1 MNELRQTVM
10 AILYGLL
17 IPWRKF
23 WRKFLLKRSVP
34 QTRTHIHTANVV
46 SARRYAFFSYK

>member
-23 WRKFLLKRSVP
+23 WRKFLLKRSA
-34 QTRTHIHTANVV
+34 TDAHTHTHRQCGKCATL
-46 SARRYAFFSYK
+46 RFLLL